1 MVLNLFYLLASKPKA
16 ETAQFE
22 RKTKEK
28 EPNRGFKTAIDG
40 RLIIAEPKRG
50 GGDDSSDSD
59 SDEPSAVG
67 GQKRAH
73 SDSSDDDNEDAAANE
88 AVSRKRKAIDSH
100 SMASGRSSSKYQ
112 TGGKGIHR
120 PTGGASSVRSGASRM
135 SMATTK
141 SASTAF
147 GGEAFRG
154 KKGKGD
160 IKKKGKLDPYAYIP
174 LSRTSMNKR

>member
-1 MVLNLFYLLASKPKA
+1 MFLATKP
-16 ETAQFE
+16 TAASNGTTQFE

-50 GGDDSSDSD
+50 GEESSDSED
-59 SDEPSAVG
+59 DEVAGIG
-67 GQKRAH
+67 GGAQKRAH
-73 SDSSDDDNEDAAANE
+73 SDSSDDDNEDAAATE
-88 AVSRKRKAIDSH
+88 AVSRKRKAIDSQ

-120 PTGGASSVRSGASRM
+120 QTGASSVRSGASRM

-147 GGEAFRG
+147 GGGGEAFRG